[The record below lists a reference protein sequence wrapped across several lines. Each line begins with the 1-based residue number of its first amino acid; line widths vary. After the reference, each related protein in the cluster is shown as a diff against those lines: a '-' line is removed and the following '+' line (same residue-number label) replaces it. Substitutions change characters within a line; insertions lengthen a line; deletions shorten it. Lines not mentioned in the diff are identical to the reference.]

1 MKGNRVIVVAFAAAL
16 LIGFG
21 AQAFAS
27 GQQDRGTNPATGQ
40 KAAEMSV
47 TGSVSFQN
55 LIHPVLKSGSTSYEL
70 LVPRFAVY
78 DSGIK
83 EGQTVT
89 VSGYK
94 VTDDQLGPWHRYTDS
109 SSNAQYLAVTSATI
123 DGKSYDVRTAR
134 PGFGYGQGY
143 GPRGAAGPRGYRGMG
158 PMMGYYGN
166 GGPGRGGSGF
176 GPGAMGYG
184 YGPGPMHGQGYG
196 PWSQGTNQDRD
207 NR

>member
-21 AQAFAS
+21 TQAFAS

-40 KAAEMSV
+40 KAAELTV
-47 TGSVSFQN
+47 TGNVSFQN
-55 LIHPVLKSGSTSYEL
+55 LIHPVLKSGTTSYEL

-78 DSGIK
+78 ESGIK
-83 EGQTVT
+83 EGQSVT

-94 VTDDQLGPWHRYTDS
+94 VTDDQLGPWHRSTS
-109 SSNAQYLAVTSATI
+109 SASNAQYLAVTSATI
-123 DGKSYDVRTAR
+123 DGKSYDVRSAR
-134 PGFGYGQGY
+134 PDFAYGQGY
-143 GPRGAAGPRGYRGMG
+143 GPRGSAGPRGYRGMG

-166 GGPGRGGSGF
+166 GGPGRGTNGY

-184 YGPGPMHGQGYG
+184 YGRGPMYGQGYG

-207 NR
+207 NQ